1 MTNETYD
8 KYGNRLTC
16 INNTIFLHL
25 ASGSKK
31 TIGTISNEGKTF
43 RCYRKC
49 VTHTFNTTQ
58 SIGFNFRLIE
68 KGLFEFVE
76 VELSGGTVLQ
86 TTRDKI
92 KSDGD
97 VKMFKN
103 QGFELQVFLSMNEFS
118 TIRKDGVI

>member
-43 RCYRKC
+43 RCYRKNIA
-49 VTHTFNTTQ
+49 HTFNTTQ
-58 SIGFNFRLIE
+58 SIGFNYRLIE

-76 VELSGGTVLQ
+76 VELSGGTVLY

-92 KSDGD
+92 KIDGD

-103 QGFELQVFLSMNEFS
+103 QGFELQIMLPINEFS
-118 TIRKDGVI
+118 TTKKDDVF